1 MLKKVFTLMAV
12 GTMALGATAQ
22 QYTLKGAVKS
32 DAKYI
37 YRRNAESRVNDSV
50 AVVNGQFT
58 IKGDAQGRP
67 FAYVMDMKARQSAM
81 VYLQGNVTVDL
92 ENGTAGG
99 TAENDALSAAV
110 DKIAAQQK
118 EYNTFMRAN
127 YGLLSGSDTT
137 ATKEAKEA
145 AEKQYMANK
154 EKYMAVVKEVLM
166 GNKTAKWPAIILRNY
181 SSLLSDEE
189 MVNIFDAKAAY
200 TELGVVK
207 PMQKKIEGLRRR
219 LIGKPVTDFVMA
231 DTTGV
236 EHHLTEYVGHGK
248 CVLVDFWAS
257 WCGPCRAE
265 MPHVKAAYDKYHAKG
280 FDVVGVSFDSDG
292 EAWKAAIKKL
302 NLTWHHISDLKGWE
316 CAAGSLYG
324 VTGIPASVLFDPE
337 GKVVANDLRGDDL
350 SKKLEELLK

>member
-37 YRRNAESRVNDSV
+37 YLRNAESHVNDSV

-58 IKGDAQGRP
+58 IKGDAQGRL

-92 ENGTAGG
+92 ENGKAGG

-110 DKIAAQQK
+110 DKIAEKQQA
-118 EYNTFMRAN
+118 YNTFMQAN
-127 YGLLSGSDTT
+127 YAVLSGRDTT

-145 AEKQYMANK
+145 AEKEYMAHREQYMV
-154 EKYMAVVKEVLM
+154 VVKDILM
-166 GNKTAKWPAIILRNY
+166 TNKTAKWPAIILRNY
-181 SSLLSDEE
+181 SSLLSDEDI
-189 MVNIFDAKAAY
+189 VSIFDAKAAY
-200 TELGVVK
+200 TELELVK
-207 PMQKKIEGLRRR
+207 PMSKKVEGLRRR

-248 CVLVDFWAS
+248 YVLVDFWAS